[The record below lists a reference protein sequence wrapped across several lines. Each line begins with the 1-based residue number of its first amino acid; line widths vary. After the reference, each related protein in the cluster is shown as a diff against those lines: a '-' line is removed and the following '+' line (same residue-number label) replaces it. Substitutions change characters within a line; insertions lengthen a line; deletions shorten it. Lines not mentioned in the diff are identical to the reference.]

1 MTEYKGPCTMC
12 GKNLR
17 KLSYNGPWVPKRL
30 HQKSWKEQQKAANNP
45 GWLLDRE
52 QQNELLRR
60 IVREGRDHEV
70 DPRMEPI
77 FREIREEMGMEEDAA
92 EIFARLSIQNN

>member
-1 MTEYKGPCTMC
+1 MNEYKGPCAMC

-17 KLSYNGPWVPKRL
+17 KVSHFGPWVPERL
-30 HQKSWKEQQKAANNP
+30 HQKCWKEQQRAANNP
-45 GWLLDRE
+45 GWLLNTR
-52 QQNELLRR
+52 QQNEMLETM
-60 IVREGRDHEV
+60 VREGRDHEV

-92 EIFARLSIQNN
+92 EIFARLAIQNN